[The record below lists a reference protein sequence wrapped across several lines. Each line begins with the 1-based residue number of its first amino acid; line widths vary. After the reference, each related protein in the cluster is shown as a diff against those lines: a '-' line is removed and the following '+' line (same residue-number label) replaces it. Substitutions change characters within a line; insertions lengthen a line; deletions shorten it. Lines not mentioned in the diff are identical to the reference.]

1 MVTLQSGETVLRS
14 GQVAWLGQR
23 GPRSGKLTL
32 TNQALIFEGP
42 IPRQR
47 PGAGPGG
54 RWGPAARP
62 LVQGELRI
70 GLWRCK
76 NATPSSG
83 PRGPVLDVEL
93 LHRHLFFQVDNVPAW
108 AQIITTARG
117 SAPPAPPGAL
127 ERLAGGPGGTP
138 ASMPRCEYCGHL
150 SPATATRCESC
161 GAPF

>member
-1 MVTLQSGETVLRS
+1 MTTLQPGEAVLRS

-23 GPRSGKLTL
+23 GPRTGKLTV

-47 PGAGPGG
+47 PGVGTGG
-54 RWGPAARP
+54 RWGPGARP
-62 LVQGELRI
+62 LVAGELRI

-83 PRGPVLDVEL
+83 PRGAVLDVEL
-93 LHRHLFFQVDNVPAW
+93 LHRHIFFQVDDVSAW
-108 AQIITTARG
+108 AQIIATARA
-117 SAPPAPPGAL
+117 SAPPPPPGAL
-127 ERLAGGPGGTP
+127 ERLSGPGGVS
-138 ASMPRCEYCGHL
+138 ASLPRCEYCGHL
-150 SPATATRCESC
+150 SPASATRCESC